1 MRRPSIPWRSRGM
14 EDEQLESC
22 LVPYETWT
30 HAAVTFNGEK
40 AVLYM
45 NGTPVLER
53 TAAAGLGT
61 LALHKQITIGALNH
75 DAVTFQ
81 FNGAIDEAVYANY
94 PMKATEIAA
103 LGVRSGCSCRR
114 SGRLGEGNEDHRAGC
129 DCHAARE
136 HIGAFRIADRRHYDL
151 LLALRRELRGSFS
164 L

>member
-1 MRRPSIPWRSRGM
+1 MGFTMAAWIYLNEGAEGYNIIMSSGNTAAEGSERFQLHIGQAGPELGGGYLLAFAPAVDPLAFPGD

-61 LALHKQITIGALNH
+61 LALHKQITIGA
-75 DAVTFQ
+75 AQ
-81 FNGAIDEAVYANY
+81 
-94 PMKATEIAA
+94 
-103 LGVRSGCSCRR
+103 SRR
-114 SGRLGEGNEDHRAGC
+114 RDVPV
-129 DCHAARE
+129 
-136 HIGAFRIADRRHYDL
+136 
-151 LLALRRELRGSFS
+151 
-164 L
+164 